1 MNKSNNSIKRI
12 TLTYIIS
19 LLPLILFGFYKN
31 GISLYIKKYIN
42 ILEMFK
48 PLVIIL
54 LGFLIGAIVNVIY
67 EKKINKNK
75 DNIKDIIFSSLHPIY
90 GILIGCISSINT
102 NIILFSIVTFI
113 VLLISKFTKNT
124 KINYITLT
132 SLIIFFIMNIFGKF
146 SFLNAYEV
154 SNNFNMN
161 TIDYLFGKGNGGI
174 VTTNILLLIISYIIL
189 YNSNIYKRN
198 IPIYSFISFLLLT
211 IIYCFIKNDIGNIMN
226 MLFTNGILFSFVYI
240 ASEPNSSSYTR
251 LGSTI
256 YGIIVG
262 VLSFIFYLINPAL
275 SSLGGIFITSIFN
288 SLIDLKFE

>member
-31 GISLYIKKYIN
+31 GISLYIKKYVN

-102 NIILFSIVTFI
+102 NTILFSLVTFI
-113 VLLISKFTKNT
+113 ILLISKFTKNT

-262 VLSFIFYLINPAL
+262 VLSFIFYLINPSL
-275 SSLGGIFITSIFN
+275 SSLGGIFIASIFN

>member
-31 GISLYIKKYIN
+31 GISLYIKKYVN

-102 NIILFSIVTFI
+102 NIILFSLVTFI
-113 VLLISKFTKNT
+113 ILLISKFIKNT

-275 SSLGGIFITSIFN
+275 SSLGGIFIASIFN

>member
-31 GISLYIKKYIN
+31 GISLYIKKYVN

-54 LGFLIGAIVNVIY
+54 LGFLIGATVNVIY
-67 EKKINKNK
+67 EKKIKKNK

-102 NIILFSIVTFI
+102 NIILFPLVTFI
-113 VLLISKFTKNT
+113 ILLISKFIKNT

-161 TIDYLFGKGNGGI
+161 AIDYLFGKGNGGI

-262 VLSFIFYLINPAL
+262 ILSFIFYLINPAL
-275 SSLGGIFITSIFN
+275 SSLGGIFIASIFN

>member
-12 TLTYIIS
+12 TSTYLIS

-31 GISLYIKKYIN
+31 GISLYIKKYVN

-54 LGFLIGAIVNVIY
+54 LGFLIGATVNVIY

-102 NIILFSIVTFI
+102 NIILFSLVTFI
-113 VLLISKFTKNT
+113 ILLISKFTRNT

-275 SSLGGIFITSIFN
+275 SSLGGIFIASIFN

>member
-31 GISLYIKKYIN
+31 GISLYIKKYVN

-75 DNIKDIIFSSLHPIY
+75 DNIIDIIFSSLHPIY

-102 NIILFSIVTFI
+102 NTILFSLVTFI
-113 VLLISKFTKNT
+113 ILLISKFTKNT

-262 VLSFIFYLINPAL
+262 VLSFIFYLINPSL
-275 SSLGGIFITSIFN
+275 SSLGGIFIASIFN

>member
-1 MNKSNNSIKRI
+1 MNKSDNSIKKI

-31 GISLYIKKYIN
+31 GISLYIKKYVN

-102 NIILFSIVTFI
+102 NIILFSLVTFI
-113 VLLISKFTKNT
+113 ILLISKFTKNT

-275 SSLGGIFITSIFN
+275 SSLGSIFIASIFN

>member
-31 GISLYIKKYIN
+31 GISLYIKKYVN

-54 LGFLIGAIVNVIY
+54 LGFLIGATVNVIY

-102 NIILFSIVTFI
+102 NIILFSLVTFI
-113 VLLISKFTKNT
+113 ILLISKFTKNT

-161 TIDYLFGKGNGGI
+161 AIDYLFGKGNGGI

>member
-31 GISLYIKKYIN
+31 GISLYIKKYVN

-102 NIILFSIVTFI
+102 NIILFSLVTFI
-113 VLLISKFTKNT
+113 ILLISKFTKNT

-275 SSLGGIFITSIFN
+275 SSLGGIFIASIFN

>member
-102 NIILFSIVTFI
+102 NIILFSLVTFI
-113 VLLISKFTKNT
+113 ILLISKFTKNT

-275 SSLGGIFITSIFN
+275 SSLGGIFIASIFN

>member
-31 GISLYIKKYIN
+31 GISLYIKKYVN

-54 LGFLIGAIVNVIY
+54 LGFLIGATVNVIY
-67 EKKINKNK
+67 EKKIKKNK

-102 NIILFSIVTFI
+102 NIILFPLVTFI
-113 VLLISKFTKNT
+113 ILLISKFIKNT

-154 SNNFNMN
+154 SNNFNM
-161 TIDYLFGKGNGGI
+161 TAIDYLFGKGNGGI

-262 VLSFIFYLINPAL
+262 ILSFIFYLINPAL
-275 SSLGGIFITSIFN
+275 SSLGGIFIASIFN

>member
-12 TLTYIIS
+12 TLTYVIS

-31 GISLYIKKYIN
+31 GISLYIKKYVN

-102 NIILFSIVTFI
+102 NTILFSLVTFI
-113 VLLISKFTKNT
+113 ILLISKFTKNT

-262 VLSFIFYLINPAL
+262 VLSFIFYLINPSL
-275 SSLGGIFITSIFN
+275 SSLGGIFIASIFN

>member
-1 MNKSNNSIKRI
+1 MNKSDNSIKKI
-12 TLTYIIS
+12 TLIYIIS
-19 LLPLILFGFYKN
+19 LLPLILFGFYKS

-54 LGFLIGAIVNVIY
+54 LGFIIGILVNIIY

-113 VLLISKFTKNT
+113 VLLISKFIKNT
-124 KINYITLT
+124 KINYIALT

-146 SFLNAYEV
+146 SFLNIYEV
-154 SNNFNMN
+154 SNKFNMN
-161 TIDYLFGKGNGGI
+161 AIDYLFGKGSGGI

-262 VLSFIFYLINPAL
+262 ILSFIFYLINPAL
-275 SSLGGIFITSIFN
+275 SSLGGIFIASIFN

>member
-31 GISLYIKKYIN
+31 GISLYIKKYVN

-54 LGFLIGAIVNVIY
+54 LGFLIGATVNVIY
-67 EKKINKNK
+67 EKKIKKNK

-102 NIILFSIVTFI
+102 NIILFSLVTFI
-113 VLLISKFTKNT
+113 ILLISKFIKNT

-161 TIDYLFGKGNGGI
+161 AIDYLFGKGNGGI

-262 VLSFIFYLINPAL
+262 ILSFIFYLINPAL
-275 SSLGGIFITSIFN
+275 SSLGGIFIASIFN

>member
-1 MNKSNNSIKRI
+1 MNKSDNSIKKI

-31 GISLYIKKYIN
+31 GISLYIKKYVN

-48 PLVIIL
+48 PLIIIL
-54 LGFLIGAIVNVIY
+54 LGFIIGVLVNIIY

-75 DNIKDIIFSSLHPIY
+75 DNIKDILFSSLHPIY

-102 NIILFSIVTFI
+102 NIILFSLVTFI

-174 VTTNILLLIISYIIL
+174 VTTNILLLITSYIIL

-262 VLSFIFYLINPAL
+262 VLSFIFYLINPSL
-275 SSLGGIFITSIFN
+275 SSLGSIFIASIFN

>member
-31 GISLYIKKYIN
+31 GISLYIKKYVN

-48 PLVIIL
+48 PLIIIL
-54 LGFLIGAIVNVIY
+54 LGFIIGILVNIIY
-67 EKKINKNK
+67 EKKKNKNK

-102 NIILFSIVTFI
+102 NIILFSLVTFI
-113 VLLISKFTKNT
+113 ILLISKFTKNT